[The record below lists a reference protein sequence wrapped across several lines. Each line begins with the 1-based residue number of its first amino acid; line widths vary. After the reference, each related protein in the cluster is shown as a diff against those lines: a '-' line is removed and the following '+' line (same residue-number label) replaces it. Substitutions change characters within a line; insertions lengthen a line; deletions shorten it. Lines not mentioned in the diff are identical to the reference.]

1 MLLAESRTYLSR
13 VNKYSFRPP
22 KIVFSLITFTLLLV
36 PLSFLPLLPSLIS
49 SCFSFIPSHFHFPLS
64 FLPPLF
70 LFSSYHSFLIYRQNI
85 LQFVTK
91 YGEVVSFR
99 FHFKAGTERAEPRG
113 YCFAEFSTRE
123 VGCSLQDYSTSQVN
137 YLT

>member
-1 MLLAESRTYLSR
+1 MYLNR

-22 KIVFSLITFTLLLV
+22 KIVFSLITFTLLLL
-36 PLSFLPLLPSLIS
+36 PLFLLPLLPSLIS
-49 SCFSFIPSHFHFPLS
+49 SCFSFPLLTFIFPCMS

-123 VGCSLQDYSTSQVN
+123 VGCSLQEHSTSQVN